1 MRTKQKPVIN
11 SIKDTDNYVS
21 CKNNDESPLFDR
33 KVEAITAGLP
43 ARYSRTLKNE
53 ITQGNALIICDFIS
67 ALKTEINLSDNYRR
81 SNIERLVNLSR
92 FHNQKPFADIKRDDV
107 LAFLD
112 SVRRP
117 ESLDPMHKWIG
128 TYNLFMIQ
136 LVRFFKWLYSPDI
149 EPDKRAKP
157 AVVENISQLK
167 RKEKSI
173 YKPSDL
179 WTNEEDLL
187 FLRYCPSKRMK
198 CYHYVA
204 RDLGCRPHEILK
216 LRIKDIV
223 FKLVGNRQYA
233 EVVVNGK
240 TGTRPL
246 PLIDSLPYVK
256 DYLNNEHPLSGN
268 PNAIFISGTGRST
281 GRAIPPVGLN
291 HLYAGYKNDYFP
303 KLLDSPNVPPE
314 DKLKIKELLKKPW
327 NPYLVGRHT
336 SLTQKSRILKE
347 PTLRMFAGWSAIISR
362 ISIISDNERKL

>member
-1 MRTKQKPVIN
+1 
-11 SIKDTDNYVS
+11 
-21 CKNNDESPLFDR
+21 
-33 KVEAITAGLP
+33 
-43 ARYSRTLKNE
+43 
-53 ITQGNALIICDFIS
+53 
-67 ALKTEINLSDNYRR
+67 
-81 SNIERLVNLSR
+81 
-92 FHNQKPFADIKRDDV
+92 
-107 LAFLD
+107 
-112 SVRRP
+112 
-117 ESLDPMHKWIG
+117 
-128 TYNLFMIQ
+128 MIQ

-198 CYHYVA
+198 CYHSVA

-256 DYLNNEHPLSGN
+256 DYLNNEHPLPGN
-268 PNAIFISGTGRST
+268 PNAIFISGQVE
-281 GRAIPPVGLN
+281 AQEEP
-291 HLYAGYKNDYFP
+291 FP
-303 KLLDSPNVPPE
+303 CGA
-314 DKLKIKELLKKPW
+314 KP
-327 NPYLVGRHT
+327 
-336 SLTQKSRILKE
+336 SLCQI
-347 PTLRMFAGWSAIISR
+347 
-362 ISIISDNERKL
+362 